1 MPSLFQ
7 AYSKLLPAY
16 SKLFQLIPA
25 YAQPIPSLFQAYS
38 KLLPSLF
45 RAIPCVF
52 QAIPNVFQAI
62 PALLQASPSISMTFA
77 QEIFG
82 SHFSVIFSLKK
93 LRISAFLRLSCGG
106 VLWSPKYV
114 NLSHFWRSDAPLGP
128 IPRVVPKMFKFIK
141 FLVRN

>member
-38 KLLPSLF
+38 KLPPSLF
-45 RAIPCVF
+45 GAIPCVF
-52 QAIPNVFQAI
+52 PAIPNVFQAI

-77 QEIFG
+77 QERFG
-82 SHFSVIFSLKK
+82 SHFLLIFSLKQ
-93 LRISAFLRLSCGG
+93 LRISTFLRFSCGG

-114 NLSHFWRSDAPLGP
+114 NLSHFGDRM
-128 IPRVVPKMFKFIK
+128 PRWVPSHEWSRKCSNSSIS
-141 FLVRN
+141 

>member
-38 KLLPSLF
+38 KLPPSLF

-62 PALLQASPSISMTFA
+62 PALFQAIPRFP
-77 QEIFG
+77 QEICG
-82 SHFSVIFSLKK
+82 IHFLIIVPFTKIC
-93 LRISAFLRLSCGG
+93 ISAFLRFSCGG

-128 IPRVVPKMFKFIK
+128 IPRVVPKMFKFID

>member
-1 MPSLFQ
+1 MSTIRFLSIFYQFGGPTAVILKHPSHGIRRDRVETCVFLHSRSSDIPRPKPMPSLFQ

-38 KLLPSLF
+38 KLPPSLF

-82 SHFSVIFSLKK
+82 SHFLVIF
-93 LRISAFLRLSCGG
+93 
-106 VLWSPKYV
+106 P
-114 NLSHFWRSDAPLGP
+114 
-128 IPRVVPKMFKFIK
+128 
-141 FLVRN
+141 

>member
-45 RAIPCVF
+45 RAIPYVF

-82 SHFSVIFSLKK
+82 SHFLVIFPLKS
-93 LRISAFLRLSCGG
+93 SAFLRFCASHVGGYCGAQSMQISRIFG
-106 VLWSPKYV
+106 DRMPRWVPSHEWSRKCS
-114 NLSHFWRSDAPLGP
+114 NSSIF
-128 IPRVVPKMFKFIK
+128 
-141 FLVRN
+141 